1 MSAIWAADRGGA
13 GRPLT
18 QAGFPDEAAL
28 HDLVEKAPRMLP
40 LAGSPRLTVL
50 GREVRLG
57 GGYADLLAVE
67 SSGRLVII
75 EVKLAGNAEAR
86 RAALDG
92 ALDEYEALGS
102 TWTLPDTLIMVG
114 TCRFVTGEWHDA
126 VQGLEDGL
134 RVAAEFG
141 QSVLGAPANATVAL
155 IDLGRGDIGAAGQRI
170 APFGAELRSGAP
182 RFGTEMV
189 AYVAALIAEVQHDLP
204 AAFTILR
211 RTWEFAAA
219 QRNRHSDRYLAPA
232 LVRVALELGETAVAR
247 AVANRAEQGA
257 KLAPEV
263 ATVQAAAV
271 RCRGL
276 VDGDPSAL
284 LEAVEFA
291 RRGPRVLDLAVA
303 CEDAAM
309 VLAGAG
315 RADEAKALLIEAF
328 ERYEAI
334 GAKAWAARVTAAL
347 RRLGVRRGVRGTRL
361 RPVQGWESLTP
372 TEVSVSRLV
381 AEGLTNREVAQRL
394 YMSPHTVNTHLRH
407 VFGKLGIASRAG
419 LASEAARNSS
429 TTT

>member
-1 MSAIWAADRGGA
+1 ME
-13 GRPLT
+13 T
-18 QAGFPDEAAL
+18 
-28 HDLVEKAPRMLP
+28 
-40 LAGSPRLTVL
+40 
-50 GREVRLG
+50 
-57 GGYADLLAVE
+57 
-67 SSGRLVII
+67 SGRLVII

-102 TWTLPDTLIMVG
+102 TWTLPDTLIMAG

-347 RRLGVRRGVRGTRL
+347 RRLGVIRGVRGPRL
-361 RPVQGWESLTP
+361 RPVQL
-372 TEVSVSRLV
+372 L
-381 AEGLTNREVAQRL
+381 
-394 YMSPHTVNTHLRH
+394 
-407 VFGKLGIASRAG
+407 
-419 LASEAARNSS
+419 
-429 TTT
+429 